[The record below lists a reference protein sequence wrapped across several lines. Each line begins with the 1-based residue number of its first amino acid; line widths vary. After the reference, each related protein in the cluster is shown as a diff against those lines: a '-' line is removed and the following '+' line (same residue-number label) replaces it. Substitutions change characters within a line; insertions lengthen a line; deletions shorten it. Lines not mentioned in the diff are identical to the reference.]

1 MNIEKKFFINH
12 LKLNNLFIL
21 LYIYFPIHC
30 TIKNGV
36 YNFLV
41 GNLYLCYD
49 SDNKVGIRDN
59 FEYPNT
65 FFRIV
70 ESNNNFNDGNYNIEH
85 ILTNLKLSYSD
96 NKELILSD
104 NNSVLQLWNI
114 IQINKIYFII
124 KNNNNCYI
132 KIKKLKIVCDLIE
145 PDEASQFKLIK
156 LYDEA
161 KEENNLI
168 NLELINKE
176 PIDVLIKYIDLADPY
191 LNRDGIHQIEKD
203 FDNQEL
209 RYSIRSINLNI
220 PWVRKIFILMPND
233 KVRYFKEYNSIK
245 DKIVYVKD
253 YDLLGYESSNSNAF
267 QFRYWKM
274 KKFGISDNII
284 VMDDDYF
291 IGNKLK
297 KSDFFQVVNG
307 KVVPLIITSNFVKVD
322 KESSQKFFDFFQKKA
337 KYSREEQNND
347 IFLYSKYLTFL
358 FILNVF
364 NISAK
369 ETIYIPKF
377 SHNAI
382 PMNLKDIKD
391 SYDLIYNSKY
401 RYNTLDCPYRDYE
414 YIQFQIFVV
423 SYTFIKYNKTIKNI
437 PSKFIQLS
445 DAISSDY
452 NISLFCINKGAG
464 KYTYLDLYK
473 ERIIM
478 EYIFPKPSQYEIID
492 YSLLNLTLNI
502 TQSMDSKIIIYE
514 RKISQMITKK
524 EFYFLETFIFI
535 FLLLIYFK
543 RSLQNNYIDYN
554 YD

>member
-1 MNIEKKFFINH
+1 MDD
-12 LKLNNLFIL
+12 
-21 LYIYFPIHC
+21 
-30 TIKNGV
+30 V
-36 YNFLV
+36 
-41 GNLYLCYD
+41 
-49 SDNKVGIRDN
+49 
-59 FEYPNT
+59 
-65 FFRIV
+65 
-70 ESNNNFNDGNYNIEH
+70 
-85 ILTNLKLSYSD
+85 
-96 NKELILSD
+96 
-104 NNSVLQLWNI
+104 
-114 IQINKIYFII
+114 YFII

-132 KIKKLKIVCDLIE
+132 KIKKLKIICDLIE

-191 LNRDGIHQIEKD
+191 LNRDEIHQIEKD

-322 KESSQKFFDFFQKKA
+322 KESSLKFFNFFQKKA
-337 KYSREEQNND
+337 KYSSEEQNND

-364 NISAK
+364 NISSK
-369 ETIYIPKF
+369 ETYKYIIKF
-377 SHNAI
+377 
-382 PMNLKDIKD
+382 MNKFRG
-391 SYDLIYNSKY
+391 N
-401 RYNTLDCPYRDYE
+401 
-414 YIQFQIFVV
+414 IFY
-423 SYTFIKYNKTIKNI
+423 SSIIFNKSI
-437 PSKFIQLS
+437 
-445 DAISSDY
+445 
-452 NISLFCINKGAG
+452 
-464 KYTYLDLYK
+464 
-473 ERIIM
+473 
-478 EYIFPKPSQYEIID
+478 
-492 YSLLNLTLNI
+492 
-502 TQSMDSKIIIYE
+502 
-514 RKISQMITKK
+514 
-524 EFYFLETFIFI
+524 
-535 FLLLIYFK
+535 
-543 RSLQNNYIDYN
+543 
-554 YD
+554 

>member
-1 MNIEKKFFINH
+1 M
-12 LKLNNLFIL
+12 KLNNIFIL

-59 FEYPNT
+59 FEYPNI

-70 ESNNNFNDGNYNIEH
+70 ESNNNFNDRNYNIEH
-85 ILTNLKLSYSD
+85 ILTNLKLSHSD

-114 IQINKIYFII
+114 IQVDDVYFII

-168 NLELINKE
+168 NLEIINKE

-191 LNRDGIHQIEKD
+191 LNRDEIHQIEKD

-220 PWVRKIFILMPND
+220 PWVRKIFILMPNE

-364 NISAK
+364 NISSK

-401 RYNTLDCPYRDYE
+401 KYNTLDCPYRDYE

-423 SYTFIKYNKTIKNI
+423 SYTFIKYNRTVKNI

-492 YSLLNLTLNI
+492 YSLLNLTLNV
-502 TQSMDSKIIIYE
+502 TQSMNSKIIIYE

>member
-70 ESNNNFNDGNYNIEH
+70 ESNNNFNDGNYNIEN

-114 IQINKIYFII
+114 IQVDDVYFII

-132 KIKKLKIVCDLIE
+132 KIKKLKIICDLIE

-168 NLELINKE
+168 NSELINKE

-191 LNRDGIHQIEKD
+191 LNRDEIHQIEKD

-220 PWVRKIFILMPND
+220 PWVRKIFILMPNE

-322 KESSQKFFDFFQKKA
+322 KESSQKSFDFFHKKA

-364 NISAK
+364 NISSK

-423 SYTFIKYNKTIKNI
+423 SYTFIKYNRTVKNI

-502 TQSMDSKIIIYE
+502 TQSMNSKIIIYE

-524 EFYFLETFIFI
+524 EFYFLEAIIFI
-535 FLLLIYFK
+535 FLLLIFFNIFY
-543 RSLQNNYIDYN
+543 YILHL
-554 YD
+554 

>member
-1 MNIEKKFFINH
+1 M
-12 LKLNNLFIL
+12 KLNNLFIL

-59 FEYPNT
+59 FEYPNI

-70 ESNNNFNDGNYNIEH
+70 ESNNNFNDRNYNIEH
-85 ILTNLKLSYSD
+85 ILTNLKLSHSD

-168 NLELINKE
+168 NLEIINKE

-191 LNRDGIHQIEKD
+191 LNRDEIHQIEKD

-253 YDLLGYESSNSNAF
+253 HDLLGYESSNSNAF

-322 KESSQKFFDFFQKKA
+322 KESSQKSLDFFHKKA

-364 NISAK
+364 NISSK

-423 SYTFIKYNKTIKNI
+423 SYTFIKYNRTVKNI
-437 PSKFIQLS
+437 PAKFIQLS

-502 TQSMDSKIIIYE
+502 TQSMNSKIIIYE
-514 RKISQMITKK
+514 RQISQMITKK
-524 EFYFLETFIFI
+524 EFYFLEIIIFI
-535 FLLLIYFK
+535 FLLLIFFK

-554 YD
+554 YE

>member
-1 MNIEKKFFINH
+1 
-12 LKLNNLFIL
+12 
-21 LYIYFPIHC
+21 
-30 TIKNGV
+30 
-36 YNFLV
+36 
-41 GNLYLCYD
+41 
-49 SDNKVGIRDN
+49 
-59 FEYPNT
+59 
-65 FFRIV
+65 
-70 ESNNNFNDGNYNIEH
+70 
-85 ILTNLKLSYSD
+85 
-96 NKELILSD
+96 
-104 NNSVLQLWNI
+104 
-114 IQINKIYFII
+114 
-124 KNNNNCYI
+124 
-132 KIKKLKIVCDLIE
+132 
-145 PDEASQFKLIK
+145 
-156 LYDEA
+156 
-161 KEENNLI
+161 
-168 NLELINKE
+168 
-176 PIDVLIKYIDLADPY
+176 
-191 LNRDGIHQIEKD
+191 
-203 FDNQEL
+203 
-209 RYSIRSINLNI
+209 
-220 PWVRKIFILMPND
+220 MPND

-337 KYSREEQNND
+337 KYSSEEQNND

-364 NISAK
+364 NISSK

-423 SYTFIKYNKTIKNI
+423 SYTFIKYNRTVKNI

-502 TQSMDSKIIIYE
+502 TQSMNSIIIIYE

-524 EFYFLETFIFI
+524 EFYFLETIIFI
-535 FLLLIYFK
+535 FLLLIFFK

-554 YD
+554 YE

>member
-1 MNIEKKFFINH
+1 M
-12 LKLNNLFIL
+12 KLNNLFIL

-70 ESNNNFNDGNYNIEH
+70 ESNNNFNDRNYNIEH
-85 ILTNLKLSYSD
+85 ILTNLKLSHSD

-114 IQINKIYFII
+114 IQVDDVYFII

-132 KIKKLKIVCDLIE
+132 KIKKLKIICDLIE
-145 PDEASQFKLIK
+145 ADEATQFKLIK

-168 NLELINKE
+168 NLEIINKE

-191 LNRDGIHQIEKD
+191 LNRDEIHQIEKD

-220 PWVRKIFILMPND
+220 PWVRKIFILMPNE

-253 YDLLGYESSNSNAF
+253 HDLLGYESSNSNAF

-322 KESSQKFFDFFQKKA
+322 KESSQKSLDFFHKKA

-364 NISAK
+364 NISSK

-423 SYTFIKYNKTIKNI
+423 SYTFIKYNRTVKNI
-437 PSKFIQLS
+437 PAKFIQLS

-502 TQSMDSKIIIYE
+502 TQSMNSKIIIYE
-514 RKISQMITKK
+514 RQISQMITKK
-524 EFYFLETFIFI
+524 EFYFLEIIIFI
-535 FLLLIYFK
+535 FLLLIFFK

-554 YD
+554 YE